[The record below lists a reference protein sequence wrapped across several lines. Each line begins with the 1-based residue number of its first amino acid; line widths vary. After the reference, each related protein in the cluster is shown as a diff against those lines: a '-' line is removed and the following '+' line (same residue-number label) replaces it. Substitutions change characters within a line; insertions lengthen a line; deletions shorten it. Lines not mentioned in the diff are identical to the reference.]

1 MKNIF
6 LIPTLIMIISCSDS
20 KENNNLS
27 QGIIVAKSISIELKN
42 NEGSNL
48 LGSNEYPVSDIA
60 ATYLVNGK
68 IVQNN
73 SPHDYPNN
81 VLFYNKNQGTQVFLN
96 DSSSEEFPITYIK
109 WNKTE
114 SDTIKA
120 HYNRANSSI
129 IIDKLWI
136 FENNNWKEINLK
148 SMPLTLVK

>member
-1 MKNIF
+1 
-6 LIPTLIMIISCSDS
+6 MIISCSDS
-20 KENNNLS
+20 KENNNLPQS
-27 QGIIVAKSISIELKN
+27 IIVAKSISIELKN

-48 LGSNEYPVSDIA
+48 LGSNEYPISDIA

-68 IVQNN
+68 IVQSN

-81 VLFYNKNQGTQVFLN
+81 VLFYNKNQGTQIFLN

-114 SDTIKA
+114 IDTIKS
-120 HYNRANSSI
+120 HFNRANNSI

-148 SMPLTLVK
+148 SMPLILVK